1 MTLETRLQALITAIG
16 SDIKALQSASGSANT
31 AGRIAEG
38 AALTLYNNPR
48 TRDADSTVL
57 ASAPSITATLPGTAT
72 QSWAVDPSTDAC
84 VCLYAGGNAV
94 QTGGG
99 VWFPSVTYNVSTG
112 QADLV
117 WRAETECDG
126 SVLVFGVTAWAG
138 SGPRIMVDGVY
149 YSLSGLANGTGIGAG
164 AATIYIAVP
173 FTTAK
178 KRRVALEGRYDIKLV
193 SVHTAG
199 DSACTRPADIAS
211 ARMVVLGDSNAAMY
225 GYDTKGDSFAWVLA
239 DCLGLRD
246 VQLSA
251 VSGTGLQATNGGSN
265 YNYVQRVTDVT
276 GTPDVDLVLISLSW
290 NDWAYGSGFSA
301 AQIKS
306 AAASLIT
313 TIRAAHAQAVILFH
327 GIATWDIAPADEI
340 GLDGHEGA
348 VIEAVTESGD
358 ALVGFIPVR
367 SAAASPIF
375 YGGSTTPGTHA
386 ARYVNTALDHLG
398 PDGNR
403 YLGRWL
409 ADRVFQ
415 ALVSMSGTDAPA
427 LLAPPTP
434 SAASAPASYTQI
446 DVVESTPTP
455 PAADTV
461 RIFSRSVGGRMM
473 PAAMGPS
480 GLDTV
485 FQPHLGRNAVCWARP
500 VGNGTA
506 ISVMGIAI
514 TATGTATGAN
524 VGTTNRHTRMKRID
538 YLVATAAATA
548 VAGFRSSVAQF
559 SIGAATPEDG
569 GFHFI
574 CRFGPA
580 TGATLE
586 TRRGFVGMAN
596 TTAAPTDADPS
607 TAMTNYVGVGHD
619 AGDTNY
625 QIMHR
630 ITTTVTKINTGIPK
644 VCSAD
649 RTEVYELALFA
660 LPGPTQQVGYEFR
673 RLTTGDRVT
682 GVIASNLPA
691 VTTLLAP
698 RGWSSVGGTSSVIGI
713 ALMGLTI
720 ETDY

>member
-1 MTLETRLQALITAIG
+1 MSLSGQI
-16 SDIKALQSASGSANT
+16 ASGFARVVAAINAVDAKVSGANT
-31 AGRIAEG
+31 AARIAEG

-48 TRDADSTVL
+48 TRDADVSVL

-199 DSACTRPADIAS
+199 DSACTRPADINS

-306 AAASLIT
+306 AAATLIT
-313 TIRAAHAQAVILFH
+313 TIRGAHAQAVILFH
-327 GIATWDIAPADEI
+327 GIATWDIAPSDEI
-340 GLDGHEGA
+340 GLDGHESA

-415 ALVSMSGTDAPA
+415 SLVSMSGTDAPA
-427 LLAPPTP
+427 VLPPP
-434 SAASAPASYTQI
+434 APASVANTTSGGSNVPIGYLENKQLVSKASLSSQAANTWVSLWRATGYPAQGAI
-446 DVVESTPTP
+446 
-455 PAADTV
+455 PAA
-461 RIFSRSVGGRMM
+461 
-473 PAAMGPS
+473 A
-480 GLDTV
+480 
-485 FQPHLGRNAVCWARP
+485 AVCNDTTTGAHPLPTSTAGAQYWAGHTMRSGNSGMLTIAYDRLAHMGGL
-500 VGNGTA
+500 VGNVATA
-506 ISVMGIAI
+506 QNANIDLATLGVSAARIGASDYTEIDWWLEWY
-514 TATGTATGAN
+514 TATGSTAVTATVNVTYSDASTGNLNTISLAATRPAGFFANLREYLPTAKSGLGIKGVNTVQLSATTGTAGSFGVTAGRQISEATTLVANYPTTERFSASAMPDIRDDSCIAWAVLTTTTTSGAL
-524 VGTTNRHTRMKRID
+524 VGT
-538 YLVATAAATA
+538 
-548 VAGFRSSVAQF
+548 F
-559 SIGAATPEDG
+559 
-569 GFHFI
+569 
-574 CRFGPA
+574 
-580 TGATLE
+580 
-586 TRRGFVGMAN
+586 
-596 TTAAPTDADPS
+596 
-607 TAMTNYVGVGHD
+607 
-619 AGDTNY
+619 
-625 QIMHR
+625 
-630 ITTTVTKINTGIPK
+630 
-644 VCSAD
+644 
-649 RTEVYELALFA
+649 
-660 LPGPTQQVGYEFR
+660 
-673 RLTTGDRVT
+673 
-682 GVIASNLPA
+682 
-691 VTTLLAP
+691 
-698 RGWSSVGGTSSVIGI
+698 SVIR
-713 ALMGLTI
+713 AA
-720 ETDY
+720 

>member
-99 VWFPSVTYNVSTG
+99 VWFPCVTYNVSTG
-112 QADLV
+112 QADLA

-164 AATIYIAVP
+164 AATIYIAVT

-199 DSACTRPADIAS
+199 DSACTRPADINS
-211 ARMVVLGDSNAAMY
+211 ARIVVLGDSNAAMY

-246 VQLSA
+246 AQLSA
-251 VSGTGLQATNGGSN
+251 ISGTGLQATNGGSN

-340 GLDGHEGA
+340 GLDGHEAA

-427 LLAPPTP
+427 VLAPPAPASVANTTSGGSNVP
-434 SAASAPASYTQI
+434 IGYLENKQLVSKGSISGQTANTWCSLWRATGYPAQGAIPAAAAVCDDTTTGAHPLPTSTAGAQYWAGHTMRSGNSGMLTIAYDRLAHMGGLSGTVTTAQNAAIDLATLGVSAARIGATDYTEIDWWLEWYTATGSTAVTATVNVTYSDASTGNLNAISLAATRPAGFCANLREYLPTAKAGLGIKGVNTITLSATTGTAGSFGVTAGRQISEASTLVANYPTSERFAASAMPDIRDDSCIAWAVLT
-446 DVVESTPTP
+446 STT
-455 PAADTV
+455 T
-461 RIFSRSVGGRMM
+461 
-473 PAAMGPS
+473 S
-480 GLDTV
+480 GTL
-485 FQPHLGRNAVCWARP
+485 
-500 VGNGTA
+500 
-506 ISVMGIAI
+506 
-514 TATGTATGAN
+514 
-524 VGTTNRHTRMKRID
+524 VGT
-538 YLVATAAATA
+538 
-548 VAGFRSSVAQF
+548 F
-559 SIGAATPEDG
+559 
-569 GFHFI
+569 
-574 CRFGPA
+574 
-580 TGATLE
+580 
-586 TRRGFVGMAN
+586 
-596 TTAAPTDADPS
+596 
-607 TAMTNYVGVGHD
+607 
-619 AGDTNY
+619 
-625 QIMHR
+625 
-630 ITTTVTKINTGIPK
+630 
-644 VCSAD
+644 
-649 RTEVYELALFA
+649 
-660 LPGPTQQVGYEFR
+660 
-673 RLTTGDRVT
+673 
-682 GVIASNLPA
+682 
-691 VTTLLAP
+691 
-698 RGWSSVGGTSSVIGI
+698 SVIRE
-713 ALMGLTI
+713 A
-720 ETDY
+720 

>member
-1 MTLETRLQALITAIG
+1 MSLSGQI
-16 SDIKALQSASGSANT
+16 ASGFARVVAAINAVDAKVSGANT
-31 AGRIAEG
+31 AARIAEG

-48 TRDADSTVL
+48 TRDADVSVL

-306 AAASLIT
+306 AAATLIT
-313 TIRAAHAQAVILFH
+313 TIRGAHAQAVILFH
-327 GIATWDIAPADEI
+327 GIATWDIAPSDEI
-340 GLDGHEGA
+340 GLDGHESA

-415 ALVSMSGTDAPA
+415 SLVSMSGTDAPA
-427 LLAPPTP
+427 VLPPP
-434 SAASAPASYTQI
+434 APASVANTTSGGSNVPIGYLENKQLVSKASLSSQAANTWVSLWRATGYPAQGAI
-446 DVVESTPTP
+446 
-455 PAADTV
+455 PAA
-461 RIFSRSVGGRMM
+461 
-473 PAAMGPS
+473 A
-480 GLDTV
+480 
-485 FQPHLGRNAVCWARP
+485 AVCNDTTTGAHPLPTSTAGAQYWAGHTMRSGNSGMLTIAYDRLAHMGGL
-500 VGNGTA
+500 VGNVATA
-506 ISVMGIAI
+506 QNANIDLATLGVSAARIGASDYTEIDWWLEWY
-514 TATGTATGAN
+514 TATGSTAVTATVNVTYSDASTGNLNTISLAATRPAGFFANLREYLPTAKAGLGIKGVNTVQLSATTGTAGSFGVTAGRQISEATTLVANYPTTERFSASAMPDIRDDSCIAWAVLTTTTTSGAL
-524 VGTTNRHTRMKRID
+524 VGT
-538 YLVATAAATA
+538 
-548 VAGFRSSVAQF
+548 F
-559 SIGAATPEDG
+559 
-569 GFHFI
+569 
-574 CRFGPA
+574 
-580 TGATLE
+580 
-586 TRRGFVGMAN
+586 
-596 TTAAPTDADPS
+596 
-607 TAMTNYVGVGHD
+607 
-619 AGDTNY
+619 
-625 QIMHR
+625 
-630 ITTTVTKINTGIPK
+630 
-644 VCSAD
+644 
-649 RTEVYELALFA
+649 
-660 LPGPTQQVGYEFR
+660 
-673 RLTTGDRVT
+673 
-682 GVIASNLPA
+682 
-691 VTTLLAP
+691 
-698 RGWSSVGGTSSVIGI
+698 SVIR
-713 ALMGLTI
+713 AA
-720 ETDY
+720 

>member
-1 MTLETRLQALITAIG
+1 MAAINAV
-16 SDIKALQSASGSANT
+16 DAKVSGANT
-31 AGRIAEG
+31 AARIAEG

-48 TRDADSTVL
+48 TRDADVSVL

-306 AAASLIT
+306 AAATLIT
-313 TIRAAHAQAVILFH
+313 TIRGAHAQAVILFH
-327 GIATWDIAPADEI
+327 GIATWDIAPSDEI
-340 GLDGHEGA
+340 GLDGHESA

-415 ALVSMSGTDAPA
+415 SLVSMSGTDAPA
-427 LLAPPTP
+427 VLPPP
-434 SAASAPASYTQI
+434 APASVANTTSGGSNVPIGYLENKQLVSKASLSSQAANTWVSLWRATGYPAQGAI
-446 DVVESTPTP
+446 
-455 PAADTV
+455 PAA
-461 RIFSRSVGGRMM
+461 
-473 PAAMGPS
+473 A
-480 GLDTV
+480 
-485 FQPHLGRNAVCWARP
+485 AVCNDTTTGAHPLPTSTAGAQYWAGHTMRSGNSGMLTIAYDRLAHMGGL
-500 VGNGTA
+500 VGNVATA
-506 ISVMGIAI
+506 QNANIDLATLGVSAARIGASDYTEIDWWLEWY
-514 TATGTATGAN
+514 TATGSTAVTATVNVTYSDASTGNLNTISLAATRPAGFFANLREYLPTAKSGLGIKGVNTVQLSATTGTAGSFGVTAGRQISEATTLVANYPTTERFSASAMPDIRDDSCIAWAVLTTTTTSGAL
-524 VGTTNRHTRMKRID
+524 VGT
-538 YLVATAAATA
+538 
-548 VAGFRSSVAQF
+548 F
-559 SIGAATPEDG
+559 
-569 GFHFI
+569 
-574 CRFGPA
+574 
-580 TGATLE
+580 
-586 TRRGFVGMAN
+586 
-596 TTAAPTDADPS
+596 
-607 TAMTNYVGVGHD
+607 
-619 AGDTNY
+619 
-625 QIMHR
+625 
-630 ITTTVTKINTGIPK
+630 
-644 VCSAD
+644 
-649 RTEVYELALFA
+649 
-660 LPGPTQQVGYEFR
+660 
-673 RLTTGDRVT
+673 
-682 GVIASNLPA
+682 
-691 VTTLLAP
+691 
-698 RGWSSVGGTSSVIGI
+698 SVIR
-713 ALMGLTI
+713 AA
-720 ETDY
+720 

>member
-1 MTLETRLQALITAIG
+1 MSLSGQI
-16 SDIKALQSASGSANT
+16 ASGFARVVAAINAVDAKVSGANT
-31 AGRIAEG
+31 AARIAEG

-48 TRDADSTVL
+48 TRDADVSVL

-306 AAASLIT
+306 AAATLIT
-313 TIRAAHAQAVILFH
+313 TIRGAHAQAVILFH
-327 GIATWDIAPADEI
+327 GIATWDIAPSDEI
-340 GLDGHEGA
+340 GLDGHESA

-415 ALVSMSGTDAPA
+415 SLVSMSGTDAPA
-427 LLAPPTP
+427 VLPPP
-434 SAASAPASYTQI
+434 APASVANTTSGGSNVPIGYLENKQLVSKASLSSQAANTWVSLWRATGYPAQGAI
-446 DVVESTPTP
+446 
-455 PAADTV
+455 PAA
-461 RIFSRSVGGRMM
+461 
-473 PAAMGPS
+473 A
-480 GLDTV
+480 
-485 FQPHLGRNAVCWARP
+485 AVCNDTTTGAHPLPTSTAGAQYWAGHTMRSGNSGMLTIAYDRLAHMGGL
-500 VGNGTA
+500 VGNVATA
-506 ISVMGIAI
+506 QNANIDLATLGVSAARIGASDYTEIDWWLEWY
-514 TATGTATGAN
+514 TATGSTAVTATVNVTYSDASTGNLNTISLAATRPAGFCANLREYLPTAKAGLGIKGVNTVQLSATTGTAGSFGVTAGRQISEATTLVANYPTTERFSASAMPDIRDDSCIAWAVLTTTTTSGAL
-524 VGTTNRHTRMKRID
+524 VGT
-538 YLVATAAATA
+538 
-548 VAGFRSSVAQF
+548 F
-559 SIGAATPEDG
+559 
-569 GFHFI
+569 
-574 CRFGPA
+574 
-580 TGATLE
+580 
-586 TRRGFVGMAN
+586 
-596 TTAAPTDADPS
+596 
-607 TAMTNYVGVGHD
+607 
-619 AGDTNY
+619 
-625 QIMHR
+625 
-630 ITTTVTKINTGIPK
+630 
-644 VCSAD
+644 
-649 RTEVYELALFA
+649 
-660 LPGPTQQVGYEFR
+660 
-673 RLTTGDRVT
+673 
-682 GVIASNLPA
+682 
-691 VTTLLAP
+691 
-698 RGWSSVGGTSSVIGI
+698 SVIR
-713 ALMGLTI
+713 AA
-720 ETDY
+720 